1 VSYKVKDYMDK
12 DFPSIGVGASV
23 VEASKAL
30 AEAGTSYIIVLEKG
44 KPEGMLTEDDL
55 VRKVLAAEKDPRGL
69 KVSDVMSSPLVTVDP
84 DEDLI
89 RASGIMQK
97 NGVKRLPV
105 VKEGIIYGVLTSQDI
120 AQKCGAYV
128 EKSVRDILRW
138 SFPIG

>member
-1 VSYKVKDYMDK
+1 MDK
-12 DFPSIGVGASV
+12 DFPSIGLDASV

-30 AEAGTSYIIVLEKG
+30 AQAGMSYIIVLDKG
-44 KPEGMLTEDDL
+44 KPKGMLTEDDL
-55 VRKVLAAEKDPRGL
+55 VRKVLAAEKDPRGM
-69 KVSDVMSSPLVTVDP
+69 KVADIMSSPLITVDP

-89 RASGIMQK
+89 KASELMQK
-97 NGVKRLPV
+97 NGIKRLPV
-105 VKEGIIYGVLTSQDI
+105 IKEGIIYGVLTSQDI

>member
-1 VSYKVKDYMDK
+1 MSYRVKDYMDK
-12 DFPSIGVGASV
+12 DFPSIGLDASV

-30 AEAGTSYIIVLEKG
+30 AQAGMSYIIVLDKG
-44 KPEGMLTEDDL
+44 KPKGMLTEDDL
-55 VRKVLAAEKDPRGL
+55 VRKVLAAEKDPRGM
-69 KVSDVMSSPLVTVDP
+69 KVADIMSSPLITVDP

-89 RASGIMQK
+89 KASELMQK
-97 NGVKRLPV
+97 NGIKRLPV
-105 VKEGIIYGVLTSQDI
+105 IKEGIIYGVLTSQDI

>member
-1 VSYKVKDYMDK
+1 MDK
-12 DFPSIGVGASV
+12 DFPSIGLDASV

-30 AEAGTSYIIVLEKG
+30 AQAGMSYIIVLEKG
-44 KPEGMLTEDDL
+44 KPKGMLTEDDL
-55 VRKVLAAEKDPRGL
+55 VKKVLAAEKDPRGM
-69 KVSDVMSSPLVTVDP
+69 KVADIMSFPLITVDP

-89 RASGIMQK
+89 KASELMQK
-97 NGVKRLPV
+97 NGIKRLPV
-105 VKEGIIYGVLTSQDI
+105 IKEGIIYGVLTSQDI

>member
-12 DFPSIGVGASV
+12 DFPSIGVGASII
-23 VEASKAL
+23 EASKAL

-69 KVSDVMSSPLVTVDP
+69 KVSDAMSPPLATVDP

-97 NGVKRLPV
+97 NVVKRLPV

>member
-1 VSYKVKDYMDK
+1 MSYRVKDYMDK
-12 DFPSIGVGASV
+12 DFPSIGLDTSV

-30 AEAGTSYIIVLEKG
+30 AQAGMSYIIVLEKG
-44 KPEGMLTEDDL
+44 KPKGMLTEDDL
-55 VRKVLAAEKDPRGL
+55 VKKVLAAEKDPRGM
-69 KVSDVMSSPLVTVDP
+69 KVADIMSFPLITVDP

-89 RASGIMQK
+89 KASELMQK
-97 NGVKRLPV
+97 NGIKRLPV
-105 VKEGIIYGVLTSQDI
+105 IKEGIIYGVLTSQDI

>member
-1 VSYKVKDYMDK
+1 MSYKVKDYMDK